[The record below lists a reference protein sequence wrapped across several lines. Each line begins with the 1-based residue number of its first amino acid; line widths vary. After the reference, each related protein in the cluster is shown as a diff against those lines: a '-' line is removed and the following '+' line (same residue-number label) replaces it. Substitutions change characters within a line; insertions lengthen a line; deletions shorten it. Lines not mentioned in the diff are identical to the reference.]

1 MLLWLAEYLTEYY
14 SGFNVFQYI
23 TMRTIL
29 GALTSLFI
37 GLLVGPSL
45 IANLSKLQIGQ
56 SVREDGPESHLSKAG
71 TPTMGGMLIL
81 VSIAFSTLCW
91 ADLSNRYI
99 LVVSLV
105 TLFFGFI
112 GCIKMRPLNQAIQ
125 RLIRNALMRA
135 TTSCKNFS
143 VWL

>member
-1 MLLWLAEYLTEYY
+1 MLFWLTEYMTEFY

-56 SVREDGPESHLSKAG
+56 SVRDDGPETHLSKAG

-91 ADLSNRYI
+91 ADLSNRYVI
-99 LVVSLV
+99 VVSLV
-105 TLFFGFI
+105 TLLFVLSGWVDDYRKVVQ
-112 GCIKMRPLNQAIQ
+112 GN
-125 RLIRNALMRA
+125 
-135 TTSCKNFS
+135 S
-143 VWL
+143 VG